1 MVVTSVRGSIVATLV
16 TVLAVAAAP
25 MTVSPA
31 AAGTPTWHILRAGKV
46 EAARLTLENAQAID
60 PSISAIVYGTGGE
73 ANTEQC
79 GFSRTEQISVARHT
93 KWDAGS
99 RTGITLIM
107 QFKTVEA
114 AQTVFARAKSLYVP
128 CTPQTFGYRYP
139 ARVDVTGSYARKK
152 HELRLQWAIY
162 SDATK
167 TTTLK
172 ANGLAIK
179 RQGAA
184 LIITLSTTQ
193 SLSTINQPIN
203 SKLTG
208 KQGELYRTAAY
219 F

>member
-1 MVVTSVRGSIVATLV
+1 MVVTSVRRSIVATLV
-16 TVLAVAAAP
+16 TALAIGAAP
-25 MTVSPA
+25 MTVPPA
-31 AAGTPTWHILRAGKV
+31 AAGTATWHALRAAKV
-46 EAARLTLENAQAID
+46 EAARITLENAQAID
-60 PSISAIVYGTGGE
+60 PTISAIIYGTGGE

-79 GFSRTEQISVARHT
+79 GFNRTEQISVARHT

-99 RTGITLIM
+99 RTGVTLIM
-107 QFKTVEA
+107 QFQSIVD
-114 AQTVFARAKSLYVP
+114 AQTVFTRMKNLYVP
-128 CTPQTFGYRYP
+128 CTNQTFGYRYP
-139 ARVDVTGSYARKK
+139 ARVDVTGKYLTKR

-184 LIITLSTTQ
+184 LLITRSTTKD
-193 SLSTINQPIN
+193 LATINQPIN
-203 SKLTG
+203 SQLTA
-208 KQGELYRTAAY
+208 KQSERYKAAAY